1 VVEGSGV
8 SERSERWPAEL
19 PDAAYAATLASLSWL
34 GPSRLRRLLA
44 RWPAPEAWAAVRAG
58 AANSVWGAG
67 EPPTRVVKLAPLI
80 TAAAAKAEPAR
91 VWAQCRRAEV
101 GVHFEGAADYPAIFL
116 ADPDPPPVLFSRGDL
131 GVLDGRRVTIVGT
144 RNATATGRE
153 VAAELGGGLA
163 AAGVRV
169 VSGLARGIDGWAH
182 RGALAVEGGAPPV
195 GVVASGLDVV
205 YPPEHRQLWL
215 EVGERGLLL
224 SEVPPGTPPF
234 ARRFPLRNR
243 ILAALGEL
251 VVVVESRA
259 RGGSLHTVD
268 EAIVRGVPVLAVPGS
283 PRSPASDGANQLL
296 MDGAQPVVSSRD
308 VLIALGFTG
317 PKPTPA
323 AHVARCTVPAA
334 DRWAFDL
341 LGAEPRDLDAL
352 VLLSGRDVVEV
363 AAALGRLELDGW
375 VDRRGGWFARA
386 GGGRRPAA
394 PPVSGSADPPAATPP
409 SAGRRE

>member
-1 VVEGSGV
+1 MREQNV
-8 SERSERWPAEL
+8 L
-19 PDAAYAATLASLSWL
+19 PDAAFAATLATLGWL

-44 RWPAPEAWAAVRAG
+44 HWPAPDAWAAVRSG
-58 AANSVWGAG
+58 AAASVWGEG
-67 EPPTRVVKLAPLI
+67 EPPSRVAKLAPLI
-80 TAAAAKAEPAR
+80 RAGAARADPSRIWAR
-91 VWAQCRRAEV
+91 CRQAEV
-101 GVHFEGAADYPAIFL
+101 GVHFEGAADYPATFL

-131 GVLDGRRVTIVGT
+131 RVLDGRRVTIVGT

-205 YPPEHRQLWL
+205 YPPEHRELWF
-215 EVGERGLLL
+215 EVAERGLLL

-268 EAIVRGVPVLAVPGS
+268 EAIARGVPVLAVPGS
-283 PRSPASDGANQLL
+283 PRSPASEGANQLL

-308 VLIALGFTG
+308 VLLALGFSA
-317 PKPTPA
+317 PLPIPCDQA
-323 AHVARCTVPAA
+323 ARRTVPAE
-334 DRWAFDL
+334 DRWAFEL

-352 VLLSGRDVVEV
+352 ALLSGCDVVEV
-363 AAALGRLELDGW
+363 AAALGRLELEGW
-375 VDRRGGWFARA
+375 VERRGGWFARA
-386 GGGRRPAA
+386 ARHPL
-394 PPVSGSADPPAATPP
+394 PPVSGSAAPPAAVPP
-409 SAGRRE
+409 SAGRRG